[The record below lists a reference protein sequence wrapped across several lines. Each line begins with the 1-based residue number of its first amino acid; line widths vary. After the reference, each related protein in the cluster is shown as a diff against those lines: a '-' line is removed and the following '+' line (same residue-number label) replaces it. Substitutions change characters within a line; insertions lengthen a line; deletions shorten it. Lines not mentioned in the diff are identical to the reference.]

1 MAKWFLT
8 VLTGLGLLF
17 ITGCSSIRHQQES
30 EWLYAPM
37 ARPLQPTIQQE
48 VKILR
53 LSQLLQQK
61 ELTDEIRAK
70 VFYERGNS
78 YDMLGL
84 KNLARLDFE
93 QSLRFY
99 PSQPEVF
106 NMLGVYYTEINE
118 FDSAYESFD
127 SALELEPESVYAGRN
142 LAIALY
148 YGGRHRLARDE
159 IEQVIQQDPADPFS
173 ALWRYLIVSEMDAE
187 TARKELMQS
196 YHTHQSEQNDAWG
209 WSLVAM
215 TLGEADDSVVF
226 KQLLQETSDNT
237 VLARRLTEAYF
248 YLGKRYQMQA
258 HYAEAVALYKLA
270 ISMNVYEYIEHRYA
284 FLELERIYH
293 TIKDEH
299 SSSH

>member
-8 VLTGLGLLF
+8 VLTGFSLLL
-17 ITGCSSIRHQQES
+17 IAGCSSMQHQQES

-61 ELTDEIRAK
+61 ELSDEIRAK

-78 YDMLGL
+78 YDSLGL

-106 NMLGVYYTEINE
+106 NMLGVYYTEIND
-118 FDSAYESFD
+118 FDAAYESFD
-127 SALELEPESVYAGRN
+127 SALELDPKSVYAGRN
-142 LAIALY
+142 LAIALH
-148 YGGRHRLARDE
+148 YGGRPRLARDE

-173 ALWRYLIVSEMDAE
+173 ALWQYLIVSDIDADV
-187 TARKELMQS
+187 AQQALLKSYQS
-196 YHTHQSEQNDAWG
+196 HQSDAKEAWG

-215 TLGEADDSVVF
+215 MLGETDDSTVF
-226 KQLLQETSDNT
+226 KQILQETSDNT

-248 YLGKRYQMQA
+248 YLGKRYQMQDQ
-258 HYAEAVALYKLA
+258 YAEAVALYKLA
-270 ISMNVYEYIEHRYA
+270 ISMNVYEYVEHRYA
-284 FLELERIYH
+284 FLELEQIYH
-293 TIKDEH
+293 KIKDNH
-299 SSSH
+299 SS

>member
-8 VLTGLGLLF
+8 ILTGLGLLLSA
-17 ITGCSSIRHQQES
+17 GCSSFVHQQDS

-70 VFYERGNS
+70 VFHERGNS

-106 NMLGVYYTEINE
+106 NMLGVYYTEIND
-118 FDSAYESFD
+118 FDAAYESFD
-127 SALELEPESVYAGRN
+127 SALELAPESVYAGRN

-148 YGGRHRLARDE
+148 YGGRARLARDE
-159 IEQVIQQDPADPFS
+159 IEQVIAKNSADPFS
-173 ALWRYLIVSEMDAE
+173 ALWRYMIVSEMDAE

-196 YHTHQSEQNDAWG
+196 YHARQPEQDNAWG

-215 TLGEADDSVVF
+215 MLGETDDSAVF

-248 YLGKRYQMQA
+248 YLGKRYEMQA
-258 HYAEAVALYKLA
+258 QYAEAVALYKLA

-293 TIKDEH
+293 TIKDDH
-299 SSSH
+299 SS